1 MGPLPETD
9 EKIIAVIGYLAFF
22 FVVPFIVKPKSKF
35 CMLHAKQSAIM
46 FFLTI
51 IVLMVLVGIQWL
63 GSILTLALFAL
74 YIIALYR
81 SAVGDYWKIP
91 VIGNIAEGIHPE
103 ALYIKAGISAESL
116 QALKDKATQAAG
128 QVAKSVGKM
137 GSQED
142 DKKEP
147 QK

>member
-1 MGPLPETD
+1 MGPPPETD

-46 FFLTI
+46 FFMWI
-51 IVLMVLVGIQWL
+51 IVLMVLVGVVWL
-63 GSILTLALFAL
+63 GSILNLTLFAL
-74 YIIALYR
+74 YVIAIYR
-81 SAVGDYWKIP
+81 AAIGDYWKIP
-91 VIGNIAEGIHPE
+91 VIGNMAEKIHTE

-128 QVAKSVGKM
+128 QVAKSVEKM
-137 GSQED
+137 GSQDAPE
-142 DKKEP
+142 KK
-147 QK
+147 